1 MPVDD
6 MSFLLGQ
13 AEFPEDPPSRIF
25 LLQQAVIRILLFP
38 VGLLV
43 CQEIPLKGS
52 HLVLSKQRRVLM
64 EPDIPADIPALLSFL
79 AVNGHKGLAHIAV
92 KALIKRLSFA
102 FSPIYFHLFK
112 AAVLI

>member
-43 CQEIPLKGS
+43 RQKIAFKGC
-52 HLVLSKQRRVLM
+52 HLILSEQDRKSV
-64 EPDIPADIPALLSFL
+64 
-79 AVNGHKGLAHIAV
+79 V
-92 KALIKRLSFA
+92 
-102 FSPIYFHLFK
+102 
-112 AAVLI
+112 